1 MESEFVVNQATQDN
15 STQLMRTKNVEELN
29 RQNNMAEFKEK
40 LLEFDRRRILAEKE
54 LTLAKLEGEQL
65 REVKKVENEQALQ
78 KMRVDFE
85 NETIGQAIELDK

>member
-1 MESEFVVNQATQDN
+1 
-15 STQLMRTKNVEELN
+15 MRTKNVEELN